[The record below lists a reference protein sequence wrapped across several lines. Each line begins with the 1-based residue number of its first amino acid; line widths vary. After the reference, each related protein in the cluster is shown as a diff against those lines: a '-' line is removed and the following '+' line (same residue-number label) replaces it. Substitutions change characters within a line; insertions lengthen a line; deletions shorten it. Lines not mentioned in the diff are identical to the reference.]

1 MSSTNLVKKNLF
13 TKPYLI
19 TLDELNQIGQDINLV
34 GYDPQLNL
42 TSDDTNVVLKYGIPC
57 SPKLLN
63 WVEPYKIAGIDYTL
77 FYTEVNSGFS
87 IGDRVFIINGTYD
100 SNLLIT
106 SDKYKKGH
114 DGYKVLF
121 VDKCQVV
128 LDIEFNG
135 SLPSNEGTEPSDD
148 LDNLIKVY

>member
-19 TLDELNQIGQDINLV
+19 TTEELNQIGQDINLV

-63 WVEPYKIAGIDYTL
+63 WVEPSSPS
-77 FYTEVNSGFS
+77 EVPS
-87 IGDRVFIINGTYD
+87 V
-100 SNLLIT
+100 
-106 SDKYKKGH
+106 
-114 DGYKVLF
+114 
-121 VDKCQVV
+121 
-128 LDIEFNG
+128 
-135 SLPSNEGTEPSDD
+135 SLG
-148 LDNLIKVY
+148 LR